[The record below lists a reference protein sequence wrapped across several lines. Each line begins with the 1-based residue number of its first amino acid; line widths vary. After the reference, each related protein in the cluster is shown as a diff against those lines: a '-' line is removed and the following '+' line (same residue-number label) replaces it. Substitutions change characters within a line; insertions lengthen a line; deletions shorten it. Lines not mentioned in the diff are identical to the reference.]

1 MIRDDIPPI
10 TEAQAEA
17 LDYLHYTAEKYS
29 LSVNFKKGD
38 IQYISNTSIFHA
50 RNGYTDSEKNRY
62 VLNGLVEGL
71 QMGGIHSIF
80 SLKFH
85 LFTYRRHLLRL
96 WLRPDNAWDTPEPLK
111 DLWDKLYV
119 NEREEHFPLE
129 PTLRH

>member
-62 VLNGLVEGL
+62 VYNSLVEGL
-71 QMGGIHSIF
+71 QRGGIHSLF
-80 SLKFH
+80 FH
-85 LFTYRRHLLRL
+85 
-96 WLRPDNAWDTPEPLK
+96 
-111 DLWDKLYV
+111 
-119 NEREEHFPLE
+119 
-129 PTLRH
+129 

>member
-50 RNGYTDSEKNRY
+50 RNGYTDSDKNKY
-62 VLNGLVEGL
+62 VQNG
-71 QMGGIHSIF
+71 
-80 SLKFH
+80 
-85 LFTYRRHLLRL
+85 
-96 WLRPDNAWDTPEPLK
+96 
-111 DLWDKLYV
+111 
-119 NEREEHFPLE
+119 
-129 PTLRH
+129 